1 MVDSF
6 ISGSPCASKETFL
19 HLSYKEHPRSLSGR
33 KTMTDDGMLLKV
45 TTILVRKALKKS
57 YVHDAEGSD
66 LFRPPK
72 AVENHQECT
81 KDPANL
87 PFPTHVAL
95 AVDQAI

>member
-1 MVDSF
+1 
-6 ISGSPCASKETFL
+6 
-19 HLSYKEHPRSLSGR
+19 
-33 KTMTDDGMLLKV
+33 MTDDGMLLKV
-45 TTILVRKALKKS
+45 TTIVVRKALKKS

-95 AVDQAI
+95 AVDQAIQAMQFTHGSPLSPFSLV